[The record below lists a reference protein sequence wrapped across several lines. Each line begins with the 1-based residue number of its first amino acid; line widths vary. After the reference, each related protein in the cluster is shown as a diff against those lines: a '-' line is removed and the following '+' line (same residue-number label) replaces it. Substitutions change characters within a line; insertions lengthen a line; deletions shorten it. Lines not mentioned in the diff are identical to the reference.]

1 MGIIHLPA
9 ERRDYRLRLTLA
21 FAVKVA
27 PECIALL
34 QDAAALDD
42 NVARSVLEKAYLSAG
57 CMSSPA
63 RYIAARS
70 VVENNV
76 LAGEIL
82 LSVLRPLAVLGVVDA
97 ERADISFVAVRK
109 FFLGVIGWTP
119 RVLDDEATL
128 GDLASAWQG
137 FSVYHGI
144 SVSKG
149 VDRAFLSRM
158 NARFPDISNKG
169 SPDGNKTSL

>member
-1 MGIIHLPA
+1 MGVIHLPA
-9 ERRDYRLRLTLA
+9 ERRDYRLRLTLG
-21 FAVKVA
+21 FAAKVA
-27 PECIALL
+27 PECRALL

-42 NVARSVLEKAYLSAG
+42 VLARNVLEKAYLSAG
-57 CMSSPA
+57 CIASPA
-63 RYIAARS
+63 RHIVARS
-70 VVENNV
+70 AEENRM

-82 LSVLRPLAVLGVVDA
+82 LSVLRPLSVLGVVDA
-97 ERADISFVAVRK
+97 AMAEISFIAVRK

-128 GDLASAWQG
+128 EDLAAAWQG
-137 FSVYHGI
+137 FSAYHGI

-158 NARFPDISNKG
+158 TAQFPDTSNKG
-169 SPDGNKTSL
+169 NTHDDKTTL